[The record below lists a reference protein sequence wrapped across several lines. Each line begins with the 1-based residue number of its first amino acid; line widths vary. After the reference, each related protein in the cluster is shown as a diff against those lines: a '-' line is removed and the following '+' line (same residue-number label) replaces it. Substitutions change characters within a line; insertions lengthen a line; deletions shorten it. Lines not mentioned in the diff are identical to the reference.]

1 MKKILFMG
9 DSITDCNRGKGPS
22 ERDPILNLG
31 NGYAGFIAG
40 RMGLEHPGE
49 YEFVNRGISGNR
61 IVDVYARTVRDI
73 ISLKPDY
80 MSILI
85 GINDVWHTVFDPEH
99 PHGVDGR
106 KFLKVYDLLIEELK
120 EELPDLKI
128 MLMEPFVLEGPA
140 TAERI
145 EWFEEETAIRAQA
158 VREIAAKHDLP
169 LIPLQADLL
178 ELCEKAPETY
188 WLADGVHPCAPFH
201 QYIAD
206 KWMAAFK
213 KYCLNED

>member
-1 MKKILFMG
+1 MKKILFIG
-9 DSITDCNRGKGPS
+9 DSITDCRRGRGPS
-22 ERDPILNLG
+22 EKDPRLNLG
-31 NGYAGFIAG
+31 NGYADFIAG
-40 RMGLEHPGE
+40 RMGLDHPGE
-49 YEFVNRGISGNR
+49 YEFVNRGISGDR
-61 IVDVYARTVRDI
+61 IVDVYGRTRRDI

-85 GINDVWHTVFDPEH
+85 GVNDVWHEVSDPAS
-99 PHGVDGR
+99 PNGVDGH

-120 EELPDLKI
+120 EELPEMKI

-145 EWFEEETAIRAQA
+145 EWFEEEVAIRAQA
-158 VREIAAKHDLP
+158 VRELAAKHSLP
-169 LIPLQADLL
+169 LLPLQADLL
-178 ELCEKAPETY
+178 ELCEQAPETY

-206 KWMAAFK
+206 KWIAAFE
-213 KYCLNED
+213 KYFLNKD

>member
-9 DSITDCNRGKGPS
+9 DSITDCSRGKGPS
-22 ERDPILNLG
+22 EKDPRLNLG
-31 NGYAGFIAG
+31 NGYASFVAG
-40 RMGLEHPGE
+40 RMGLDHPGE

-61 IVDVYARTVRDI
+61 IVDVYGRTRRDI

-85 GINDVWHTVFDPEH
+85 GVNDVWHEVVDLANPN
-99 PHGVDGR
+99 GVDGH

-120 EELPDLKI
+120 EELPEMKI

-145 EWFEEETAIRAQA
+145 EWFEQEVAIRAQA
-158 VREIAAKHDLP
+158 VRELAAKHNLP
-169 LIPLQADLL
+169 LLPLQADLL
-178 ELCEKAPETY
+178 ELCEQAPETY

-206 KWMAAFK
+206 KWIAAFE
-213 KYCLNED
+213 KYFLNKD

>member
-9 DSITDCNRGKGPS
+9 DSITDCSRGKGPS
-22 ERDPILNLG
+22 EKDPLLNLG
-31 NGYAGFIAG
+31 NGYASFVAG
-40 RMGLEHPGE
+40 RMGLDHPGE

-61 IVDVYARTVRDI
+61 IVDVYGRTRRDI
-73 ISLKPDY
+73 IALKPDY

-85 GINDVWHTVFDPEH
+85 GVNDVWHEVSDPAN
-99 PHGVDGR
+99 PNGVDGY

-120 EELPDLKI
+120 EELPEMKI

-145 EWFEEETAIRAQA
+145 EWFEQEIAIRAQA

-169 LIPLQADLL
+169 LLPLQADLL
-178 ELCEKAPETY
+178 ELCEQAPETY

-206 KWMAAFK
+206 KWIAAFE
-213 KYCLNED
+213 KYFLSKD

>member
-22 ERDPILNLG
+22 EKDPLLNLG
-31 NGYAGFIAG
+31 NGYADFIAG
-40 RMGLEHPGE
+40 RMGLDHPGE
-49 YEFVNRGISGNR
+49 YEFVNRGISGDR
-61 IVDVYARTVRDI
+61 IVDVYGRTKRDI

-85 GINDVWHTVFDPEH
+85 GVNDVWHEVSDPAN
-99 PHGVDGR
+99 GVDGH

-120 EELPDLKI
+120 EELPEMKI

-145 EWFEEETAIRAQA
+145 EWFEEEVAIRAQA
-158 VREIAAKHDLP
+158 VRELAAKYNLP
-169 LIPLQADLL
+169 LLPLQADLL
-178 ELCEKAPETY
+178 ELCEQAPETY

-206 KWMAAFK
+206 KWIAAFE
-213 KYCLNED
+213 KYFLNKD